1 MFSSLRQR
9 RRIPHGLPPDLVERL
24 ALLHGAPNGI
34 AESTIALLP
43 YGSRSALAAYGLIE
57 PIPERPDQATEIRI
71 TGEGWAVIRAAA
83 ARARAAREPVLSGSS
98 YAGR

>member
-9 RRIPHGLPPDLVERL
+9 RRIPPGLPPDLVERL
-24 ALLHGAPNGI
+24 AVLRGAPNGI

-57 PIPERPDQATEIRI
+57 PIPEQPDQAAEIRI
-71 TGEGWAVIRAAA
+71 TGEGWAVISAAAGRSRAAPEA
-83 ARARAAREPVLSGSS
+83 VMSGSS
-98 YAGR
+98 YVGR